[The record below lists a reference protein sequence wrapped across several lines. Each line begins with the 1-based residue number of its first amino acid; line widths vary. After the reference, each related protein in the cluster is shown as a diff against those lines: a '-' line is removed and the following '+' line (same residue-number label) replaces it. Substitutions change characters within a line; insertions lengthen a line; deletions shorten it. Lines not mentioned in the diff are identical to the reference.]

1 MATVH
6 DIRSAIA
13 IHQPNELPDSEGL
26 KRAAVAAVLREG
38 EGGAE
43 LLFIHRAEDPRDP
56 WSGHMAFPGG
66 RLDPS
71 DDGLLA
77 AALRE
82 TREEVGLD
90 LAVDGERIG
99 RLSDVPAVGRGRPL
113 NMVIT
118 PFVFSVEDPDPLT
131 PNREVEAIVWVPIS
145 FLADC
150 SNRSTFSYRRYGL
163 SLELPSYQFG
173 EHLIW
178 GLTFG
183 MVDELLSI
191 IAPVPDKALLRP
203 L

>member
-1 MATVH
+1 VPTVET
-6 DIRSAIA
+6 IRAA
-13 IHQPNELPDSEGL
+13 LANHQPNELPDSDGL
-26 KRAAVAAVLREG
+26 TRAAVAAVLRDG
-38 EGGAE
+38 EDGAE

-66 RLDPS
+66 RVDPEDAGPLD
-71 DDGLLA
+71 

-90 LAVDGERIG
+90 LEAAGEQLG
-99 RLSDVPAVGRGRPL
+99 RLSDVAAVGRGRPL

-118 PFVFSVEDPDPLT
+118 PFVFSIDGMPSLT
-131 PNREVEAIVWVPIS
+131 PNHEVEAIVWVPIS
-145 FLADC
+145 FLADR
-150 SNRSTFSYRRYGL
+150 SNRSTFPYRRYGL
-163 SLELPSYQFG
+163 SLDLPSYQYG

-191 IAPVPDKALLRP
+191 IAPMPG
-203 L
+203 